1 MKAGNDLLLAP
12 RNLKRELNGVLEAVK
27 SGWLSEKE
35 ITEKCRKVLTYKYAL
50 GLKTKPHV
58 QISGLDKRLNRT
70 EVAELIS
77 RLQKAAITVVNN
89 TGGVLPLDAKL
100 RGTTVLNIGK
110 PSSGLEFYS
119 RLNSI
124 YL

>member
-1 MKAGNDLLLAP
+1 M
-12 RNLKRELNGVLEAVK
+12 
-27 SGWLSEKE
+27 
-35 ITEKCRKVLTYKYAL
+35 
-50 GLKTKPHV
+50 
-58 QISGLDKRLNRT
+58 NRT

-110 PSSGLEFYS
+110 PSSGLEFTVA
-119 RLNSI
+119 
-124 YL
+124 